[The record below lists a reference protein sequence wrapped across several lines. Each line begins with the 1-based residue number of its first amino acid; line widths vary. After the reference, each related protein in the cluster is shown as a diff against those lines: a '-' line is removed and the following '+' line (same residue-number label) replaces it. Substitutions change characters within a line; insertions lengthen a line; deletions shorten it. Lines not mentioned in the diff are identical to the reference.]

1 VAVRDAQT
9 NGTTSTRAT
18 HRGLRAHF
26 HNGLN
31 QALGH
36 GALRQRLNRGLARIN
51 FELIVRQPEEVLE
64 PEFNRLY
71 ERCAPYTMTSRE
83 RMYAMYQAA
92 RYVAEA
98 GIPGDVVECGVWRG
112 GSSMMGALAM
122 AAVPGGARKLWL
134 YDTFEG
140 MPEPTQEDYGLHGE
154 NAHAEWERNERGDI
168 NEWCYAP
175 LEEVRANLL
184 STGLGADGFELV
196 QGLVEETIPGCAPER
211 ISLLRLDTD
220 WYESTYHEL
229 VHLFPRLVPGGVL
242 ILDDY
247 GHWGGVRDAVDRYV
261 RENGL
266 KLLLGRVDY
275 AGRMALKT

>member
-1 VAVRDAQT
+1 M
-9 NGTTSTRAT
+9 
-18 HRGLRAHF
+18 
-26 HNGLN
+26 
-31 QALGH
+31 
-36 GALRQRLNRGLARIN
+36 N
-51 FELIVRQPEEVLE
+51 FELVIREPEEVLE

-71 ERCAPYTMTSRE
+71 ERCAPFTMTSRE
-83 RMYAMYQAA
+83 RMYAMYQAS
-92 RYVAEA
+92 RYVADA

-122 AAVPGGARKLWL
+122 SAVPGAARKLWL

-140 MPEPTQEDYGLHGE
+140 MPEPSQEDYGLHGE
-154 NAHAEWERNERGDI
+154 DALAEWQRNQRGEI

-184 STGLGADGFELV
+184 STGLAADGFELV
-196 QGLVEETIPGCAPER
+196 QGLVEETIPARVPEQ

-266 KLLLGRVDY
+266 GLLLARVDY
-275 AGRMALKT
+275 AGRMAVKT